1 MELGKPTGQRDFMSY
16 EFEGHPCCEHV
27 AYVLEDS
34 CGTFSRFYGHVIAT
48 TEGCGAGP
56 CLAILCL

>member
-1 MELGKPTGQRDFMSY
+1 MSY